1 MTALSVLV
9 PTYERT
15 EYLRDAIDSV
25 LAQSFGDFVVLVGDN
40 SRTDAVERVI
50 AGYDDA
56 RIHYHRN
63 TGELGTQGNFVDLVR
78 RAETPFVATM
88 HDDNLWDPEFLAT
101 LLPPMIS
108 EPDVA
113 ASMSDFWTID
123 EHGRRLVALTDA
135 NSLRTHRSVLPR
147 CRIEPD
153 LVFGL
158 RMVAAWCLPSLAVSA
173 VLRTDAVRS
182 VEFHDE
188 YSPLYDLWLGYRLV
202 TAGHAFHY
210 DPTRLACHR
219 EHSGSLT
226 SAGIGECEDRIF
238 ACILA
243 EQADAGPVLDE
254 IRGYRGWLRWGRGR
268 TAMLARDAAR
278 SQAEFGLAAEDL
290 HGMRRTLAKMIS
302 RHRVPWV
309 AARCALIATGRR

>member
-1 MTALSVLV
+1 MTTLSVLV

-15 EYLRDAIDSV
+15 EFLRDAIDSV
-25 LAQSFGDFVVLVGDN
+25 LAQTFGDFVVLVGDN
-40 SRTDAVERVI
+40 SRSDAVERVI
-50 AGYDDA
+50 AEYDDE

-63 TGELGTQGNFVDLVR
+63 TVELGTQGNFVDLVR
-78 RAETPFVATM
+78 RAETPLVATM

-101 LLPPMIS
+101 LVPPMLS

-123 EHGRRLVALTDA
+123 EHGSRLVTLTES
-135 NSLRTHRSVLPR
+135 NSLRTHRSVLPQ

-173 VLRTDAVRS
+173 VLRTDFVRA

-188 YSPLYDLWLGYRLV
+188 YSPLYDLWLGYEFVKAKR
-202 TAGHAFHY
+202 AFRY
-210 DPTRLACHR
+210 DPRRLACHR

-226 SAGIGECEDRIF
+226 AAGIGECEDRIF

-243 EQADAGPVLDE
+243 EQPDAGVVLDE

-268 TAMLARDAAR
+268 NAMLAQDITR
-278 SQAEFGLAAEDL
+278 SQTEFGLAAEDL
-290 HGMRRTLAKMIS
+290 SGFRRVLAVAIS
-302 RHRVPWV
+302 RNRIAWA
-309 AARCALIATGRR
+309 AARVGLIAMGRL